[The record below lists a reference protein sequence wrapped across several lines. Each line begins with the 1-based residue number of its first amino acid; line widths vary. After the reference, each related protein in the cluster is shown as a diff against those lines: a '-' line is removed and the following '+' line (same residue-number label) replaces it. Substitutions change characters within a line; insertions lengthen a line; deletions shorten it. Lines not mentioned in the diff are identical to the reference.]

1 MATKIGTCVKIT
13 IDTDELVGE
22 LSQSLATSVNIINV
36 SSKASKRATNVEY
49 GRITDTLSVSS
60 IGTTDGT
67 ATTATWK
74 VLHDA
79 IVAGTKVA
87 VEITEYDSDGTTKT
101 SGAVNIT
108 GNAVIGNLTQDAP
121 DDDRI
126 TYSVDMTFDGA
137 ITKTTNA

>member
-13 IDTDELVGE
+13 IDSDELVGE
-22 LSQSLATSVNIINV
+22 LTNSLASSVNVINV

-49 GRITDTLSVSS
+49 GRIEETLSVSS

-74 VLHDA
+74 ILHDA
-79 IVAGTKVA
+79 IVAATKVA

-101 SGAVNIT
+101 SGAVNIA
-108 GNAVIGNLTQDAP
+108 GNAVISNLTQDLP

-137 ITKTTNA
+137 ITLTTNA